1 MYLCT
6 RQIDIHARFGIQ
18 RIAFMSIVATII
30 TFLVSY
36 EIMYY
41 FSDTPLS
48 DRHFIILLIFIILM
62 YPIHKIMHL
71 VFFLPFY
78 KSFRVHKLVKRNGC
92 YILIR
97 MLIRLSIKYILYK
110 FNFTY
115 IIINWH
121 FCSVKYSSTSI
132 WSLFY
137 VFIIIKYWLFYDG
150 YFIFENLTFL
160 K

>member
-6 RQIDIHARFGIQ
+6 RQIDIYARFGIQ
-18 RIAFMSIVATII
+18 RIAFSIVATII

-71 VFFLPFY
+71 VFFCHFINL
-78 KSFRVHKLVKRNGC
+78 LE
-92 YILIR
+92 
-97 MLIRLSIKYILYK
+97 SI
-110 FNFTY
+110 N
-115 IIINWH
+115 
-121 FCSVKYSSTSI
+121 
-132 WSLFY
+132 
-137 VFIIIKYWLFYDG
+137 
-150 YFIFENLTFL
+150 
-160 K
+160 

>member
-92 YILIR
+92 HILIR
-97 MLIRLSIKYILYK
+97 MLIRLSIKYI
-110 FNFTY
+110 F
-115 IIINWH
+115 
-121 FCSVKYSSTSI
+121 V
-132 WSLFY
+132 
-137 VFIIIKYWLFYDG
+137 
-150 YFIFENLTFL
+150 
-160 K
+160 